1 MSLVVKISGDLLYN
15 VKLNLPYDEEIKKL
29 KILDFKD
36 LILGLENDHQKKT
49 FWINIYNAFYQIL
62 ALEIDDKSIFKIKKI
77 EIAECNFS
85 LDGIEYGIL
94 RKGKFILGFGFLY
107 NPFYSKIIKKM
118 QVDHLDFRI
127 HFALNCG
134 AVSCPPILIYEMAKI
149 ENQLQLATN
158 SFITSET
165 TINIDT
171 RIIKTSKL
179 LFWYQKDFR
188 SKAAIK
194 ALIGS
199 VFLKDFSNYNLKY
212 NNYSWIKKLQN
223 FSQ

>member
-77 EIAECNFS
+77 EIAECNF
-85 LDGIEYGIL
+85 
-94 RKGKFILGFGFLY
+94 
-107 NPFYSKIIKKM
+107 
-118 QVDHLDFRI
+118 
-127 HFALNCG
+127 
-134 AVSCPPILIYEMAKI
+134 
-149 ENQLQLATN
+149 
-158 SFITSET
+158 
-165 TINIDT
+165 DT